1 MIRFFRFASVM
12 LMLILL
18 AMVSAVTTMHFAI
31 HGAEVTVPNF
41 KGMPLMEAERQ
52 SAGLGL
58 NLNVEN
64 RYYSSEV
71 PVGSILSQSPTPGTV
86 VRREWNV
93 RVAESLGPQK
103 VSIPD
108 VVGAQDRAAALQLRK
123 VGLELSTTAHMPYV
137 GANPGTVIS
146 QDPPAH
152 GRDVERP
159 SVSLLVAAQPEE
171 EENLSGFVMPD
182 FTGQSVTMATAVL
195 NQQGIK
201 VDAPNW
207 IDVGIPEVGKDNA
220 PMQPVQVPGT
230 VLSQTPSAGSFASS
244 TTVVEFSA
252 VR

>member
-108 VVGAQDRAAALQLRK
+108 VVGTQDRAAALELRK
-123 VGLELSTTAHMPYV
+123 VGLELSTTAHMPYA
-137 GANPGTVIS
+137 GFAPGTVIA

-152 GRDVERP
+152 GKDVERP
-159 SVSLLVAAQPEE
+159 SVSLLVVVPPT
-171 EENLSGFVMPD
+171 EENTSGFVMPD
-182 FTGQSVTMATAVL
+182 FTGQSVTMAATAL
-195 NQQGIK
+195 SQQGIK
-201 VDAPNW
+201 VDSPNW
-207 IDVGIPEVGKDNA
+207 IDVGVSEVGKGDA
-220 PMQPVQVPGT
+220 PIQPIQVPGT
-230 VLSQTPSAGSFASS
+230 VLSQTPAAGSFVSS
-244 TTVVEFSA
+244 ATVVEFSA
-252 VR
+252 VH